1 MNICEFLGLKPY
13 REFKVEG
20 EIYKYRFSE
29 DDRLEYYNSSF
40 REWRFCSNI
49 EVLSKILHDDS
60 LIEVVDDD
68 EIYIGMSFH
77 DVVVINGLNKMN
89 GSKIVRIERNVKYKN
104 EHDEHWNEEIN
115 FFFEND
121 ERLVLSWCNVKLDF
135 LEKFDNE
142 VFEVEYLDGGYI
154 RVWGC

>member
-29 DDRLEYYNSSF
+29 DDRLEYY
-40 REWRFCSNI
+40 REDAGSWRLCSDI
-49 EVLSKILHDDS
+49 GVLCKILHDDS
-60 LIEVVDDD
+60 LIEVVKS
-68 EIYIGMSFH
+68 EFGVGMSFH
-77 DVVVINGLNKMN
+77 DVVVINGLNRMN
-89 GSKIVRIERNVKYKN
+89 GSKVVKVERDVKYKN
-104 EHDEHWNEEIN
+104 EYDEHWNEEIR
-115 FFFEND
+115 FEFENNK
-121 ERLVLSWCNVKLDF
+121 RLVLSWCNVKFDF

-142 VFEVEYLDGGYI
+142 VFEVECDDEGYI